1 MGQKVNPNGIRLGI
15 TKPFSSTWYAGTKQ
29 FPSYLQGDFA
39 VRNYLTA
46 KLKDASVSKII
57 IDRPAKSIKVT
68 IRTARPGIVVGKSG
82 ANIEPLRLEVEKLAG
97 VPAQIKVVEIHHGK
111 EEIEAQLVANSIA
124 DQLEHRVM
132 FRRAIKKAV
141 QNALRAGAKGIK
153 VQVSGR
159 LGGAEISRKPS
170 GSVRDAFLCIHSVPI
185 STMLLLRH
193 RLPTVSSASRYGSS
207 RAKSSAKCLLTLSKR
222 MILSLNRRSPA
233 VSASLVQPDKEN
245 R

>member
-82 ANIEPLRLEVEKLAG
+82 ANIEPLRLEVPYIEDAGLLLCADANGNEHLVALDAGPLPDMVGWEAG
-97 VPAQIKVVEIHHGK
+97 VEVLDAIVVEG
-111 EEIEAQLVANSIA
+111 VP
-124 DQLEHRVM
+124 
-132 FRRAIKKAV
+132 
-141 QNALRAGAKGIK
+141 G
-153 VQVSGR
+153 VQVYD
-159 LGGAEISRKPS
+159 
-170 GSVRDAFLCIHSVPI
+170 GSVA
-185 STMLLLRH
+185 
-193 RLPTVSSASRYGSS
+193 
-207 RAKSSAKCLLTLSKR
+207 
-222 MILSLNRRSPA
+222 
-233 VSASLVQPDKEN
+233 
-245 R
+245 

>member
-111 EEIEAQLVANSIA
+111 EEIEAQLVANSSA
-124 DQLEHRVM
+124 DQLEHPVM

-159 LGGAEISRKPS
+159 LGGAEISRSEWIREGRVPLHTLRADIDYALAEAQTTYGVIGIKVWIFKGEILGKMPLNALEEDDSKSEPKKP
-170 GSVRDAFLCIHSVPI
+170 RRQREP
-185 STMLLLRH
+185 R
-193 RLPTVSSASRYGSS
+193 SAR
-207 RAKSSAKCLLTLSKR
+207 
-222 MILSLNRRSPA
+222 
-233 VSASLVQPDKEN
+233 
-245 R
+245 

>member
-159 LGGAEISRKPS
+159 PRFPAAS
-170 GSVRDAFLCIHSVPI
+170 GSARDAFPCTHSVPT
-185 STMLLLRH
+185 STMLLQRH
-193 RLPTVSSASRYGSS
+193 RLPMVSSASRYGSS